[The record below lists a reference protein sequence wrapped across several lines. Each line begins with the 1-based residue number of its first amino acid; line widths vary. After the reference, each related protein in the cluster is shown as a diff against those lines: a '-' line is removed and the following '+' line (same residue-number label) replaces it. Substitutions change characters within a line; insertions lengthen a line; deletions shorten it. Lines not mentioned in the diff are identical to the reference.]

1 MPAVHDAAKDAGALD
16 ALLVQGDGRGY
27 HGRNGHALEAAVY
40 DDAAPEALAGVV
52 EAGAEGGAD
61 LVGVISDADDY
72 HGAGGDEDAGGKYRG
87 GRDDQLDAE
96 EAEHDEDDRDEDGA
110 SPGAEGR
117 DNIHDQQRRAV
128 DGRRN
133 CREDDDDVEDLKR
146 NRQRRVRLPQ
156 LTEGVVI
163 VVKAAQSGK
172 LHDHVYYIGKYAH
185 GYKREYYGCPA
196 VIHKVAQNL
205 VAGCEAPRRRVCQSH
220 TDATEKPAA
229 QVPLVTAEFSFLFR
243 FSFPFVSPSVFMLDR
258 PTWTNYSSRPSIAS
272 IPVQYLIL
280 VANIALYSIYF
291 YRFSSVNAPVYVI
304 S

>member
-1 MPAVHDAAKDAGALD
+1 MTSQSQPMVLQMKRLGRAVWAGLDYLGLPAEEHEAGEGQHAAVHDAAKDAGALD

-96 EAEHDEDDRDEDGA
+96 EAEHDEHDRDEDGA

-205 VAGCEAPRRRVCQSH
+205 VAGCEARADVC
-220 TDATEKPAA
+220 AKPHGCDGKAC
-229 QVPLVTAEFSFLFR
+229 
-243 FSFPFVSPSVFMLDR
+243 SPSSFGHCRVFIHFSVLL
-258 PTWTNYSSRPSIAS
+258 PFCFSLCFY
-272 IPVQYLIL
+272 VGQ
-280 VANIALYSIYF
+280 ANMDEL
-291 YRFSSVNAPVYVI
+291 
-304 S
+304 